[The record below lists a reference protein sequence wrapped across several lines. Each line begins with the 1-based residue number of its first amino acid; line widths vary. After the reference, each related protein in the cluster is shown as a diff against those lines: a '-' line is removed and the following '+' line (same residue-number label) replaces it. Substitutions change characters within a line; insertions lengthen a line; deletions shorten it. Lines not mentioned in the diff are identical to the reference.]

1 MDHIEIQEVFIIL
14 KKITAVLTAVIL
26 VAALSISAFAAE
38 VDISAQK
45 WTDGGDVAQGISTNL
60 VGIDLPFE
68 VKVGET
74 VTVHAVGSSDGDF
87 RVWLGDDS
95 QSTLAQSTEGALWFA
110 STNGGFTAGDFD
122 LTFDLVCTDVDGKGV
137 DTATCIIF
145 KGPSYNTNLNN
156 FKLVSLTVSKDGE
169 EEAPAD
175 TAPADDVETE
185 PASDSEA
192 PADTSAEEPEASPDT
207 GVEFL
212 LLPAAVSMA
221 AVVFG
226 KKRS

>member
-1 MDHIEIQEVFIIL
+1 ML

-26 VAALSISAFAAE
+26 VAALSISAFATE

-45 WTDGGDVAQGISTNL
+45 WTDGGDVVQGISTGL

-68 VKVGET
+68 VKAGET

-95 QSTLAQSTEGALWFA
+95 QSTLAQSTEGALWYA

-145 KGPSYNTNLNN
+145 KGPSYNTNLDN
-156 FKLVSLTVSKDGE
+156 FKLVSLTVSKESE

-175 TAPADDVETE
+175 TAPADDAEPETPPE
-185 PASDSEA
+185 DSAADNASSESEA
-192 PADTSAEEPEASPDT
+192 PDDTAAEEPEASPDT
-207 GVEFL
+207 GAVFM
-212 LLPAAVSMA
+212 LLPVAISMA